1 MNDEELKRQL
11 RAMVENAAAPVSSA
25 KAMLRASSPSRKS
38 RRDWH
43 LTEHRLIV
51 VAVAAAIVVV
61 FFVPLPHAS
70 LFHSLVTPAKVTAPT
85 KLPLVD
91 LSATPAGWVPVADGD
106 VQISVPATW
115 WVLYNSSGCES
126 GSKVGTVFINP
137 SGGYCGIK
145 GIRKTETTVVLKP
158 APRYKNPAKYG
169 QRQVH
174 NRIVVYE
181 LYSFA
186 PTAIPGTYLI
196 PSLGVEIEVAG
207 PLAKRVID
215 TLTRSPRTVVLAAGP
230 APAVPSSWQLVSYDG
245 IAFSVPATW
254 SISRTIYAIGIGG
267 GCAATP
273 GVAMGM
279 WDANEVLLSTDK
291 HLAVISCPTGIP
303 QHEVPADGLQIDS
316 GPYQPTFPVRTKCF
330 VLHGLTVCPA
340 TAYPYSV
347 LVLKVTVPGRTKPA
361 IVSIGLAG
369 NGMISRTILYSLR
382 PAQAPKKVSVA
393 LCTASSRLSV
403 FNFGGSVGNPGE
415 ALTGIGIS
423 NESSRPCVLRG
434 RPVITL
440 YVGTKRLAPGEPEDS
455 TSAFTKQPLV
465 TLGKPRRPVS
475 ALHTYSA
482 VSAGFI
488 IATADFAAAG
498 SPMVCPVVT
507 SVSVRLPGIE
517 SRTFQYK
524 THFNACD
531 VPPPISVSNIVDP
544 SVLFSYMVVQ

>member
-330 VLHGLTVCPA
+330 VLHGLTACPA

-347 LVLKVTVPGRTKPA
+347 LVLKVTVPGRTKPV

-369 NGMISRTILYSLR
+369 NGMVARTILYSLR
-382 PAQAPKKVSVA
+382 
-393 LCTASSRLSV
+393 T
-403 FNFGGSVGNPGE
+403 E
-415 ALTGIGIS
+415 T
-423 NESSRPCVLRG
+423 
-434 RPVITL
+434 
-440 YVGTKRLAPGEPEDS
+440 S
-455 TSAFTKQPLV
+455 TTQMMAMCQPSDLV
-465 TLGKPRRPVS
+465 TRFAGFSGSTVQVGLGTTDVTLDVKNNSQVRCLVGGQPWM
-475 ALHTYSA
+475 AA
-482 VSAGFI
+482 VSSKGKV
-488 IATADFAAAG
+488 IATARAIQAG
-498 SPMVCPVVT
+498 SNGSADVT
-507 SVSVRLPGIE
+507 VTLPPAGQASIWLSDNNLGYAHPATTLRVLLPG
-517 SRTFQYK
+517 STTPRTLALER
-524 THFNACD
+524 H
-531 VPPPISVSNIVDP
+531 INICP
-544 SVLFSYMVVQ
+544 GATVVASTLHSSKP